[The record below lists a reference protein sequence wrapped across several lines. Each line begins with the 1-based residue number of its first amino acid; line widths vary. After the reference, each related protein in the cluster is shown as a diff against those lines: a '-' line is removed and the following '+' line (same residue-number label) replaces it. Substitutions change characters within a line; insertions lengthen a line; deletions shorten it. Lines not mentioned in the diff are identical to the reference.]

1 MSSVILQY
9 VCKPNPSADMLAL
22 MKLTR
27 EATALWKKHAAEV
40 SLWAVQVGEIGN
52 MAFTARFES
61 SAKLSATRDGL
72 NSDPDFIAWRAKS
85 NKSALASWIRSN
97 QAYEIPL

>member
-9 VCKPNPSADMLAL
+9 VCKPNPRADMLAL

-52 MAFTARFES
+52 MAFTARFDS

-72 NSDPDFIAWRAKS
+72 NCDPDFIAWRAKS
-85 NKSALASWIRSN
+85 NKSALASWICSN
-97 QAYEIPL
+97 QACEIPL

>member
-9 VCKPNPSADMLAL
+9 VCKPNPRADMLTL

-27 EATALWKKHAAEV
+27 EATALWKKHGAEA

-52 MAFTARFES
+52 MAFTTRFDS

-72 NSDPDFIAWRAKS
+72 NCDPDFIAWLAKS